1 MFPLTLLYELE
12 TRGMVDIMDDRSHPS
27 QFSSKP
33 LTPKRNES
41 QGSSPQINL
50 LMKYRV
56 HYTFLDQTTTKVL
69 HWIQREKDFNS
80 KEEARVF
87 SQRIAPNIAVRN
99 INIQPIP

>member
-1 MFPLTLLYELE
+1 MMEAPPPNSA
-12 TRGMVDIMDDRSHPS
+12 R
-27 QFSSKP
+27 P

-56 HYTFLDQTTTKVL
+56 HYTFLDQTTSKVL
-69 HWIQREKDFNS
+69 NWVQREKDFNS

-87 SQRIAPNIAVRN
+87 SQRMTPNIAVRN

>member
-12 TRGMVDIMDDRSHPS
+12 TRGMVDIMDDGSHPS

-56 HYTFLDQTTTKVL
+56 HYTFLDQTTSKVL
-69 HWIQREKDFNS
+69 NWVQREKDFETM
-80 KEEARVF
+80 EEALLFVKKNDWNV
-87 SQRIAPNIAVRN
+87 SVRN
-99 INIQPIP
+99 LNIQPVP